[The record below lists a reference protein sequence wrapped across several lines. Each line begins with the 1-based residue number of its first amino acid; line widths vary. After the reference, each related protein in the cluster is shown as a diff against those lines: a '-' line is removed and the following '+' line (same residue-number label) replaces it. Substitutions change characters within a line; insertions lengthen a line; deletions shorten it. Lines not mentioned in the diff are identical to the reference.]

1 MLIIVL
7 KHHPS
12 NRNAASL
19 ASATTTRPFSTPLL
33 HFSPLLHSAPFM
45 FTSFQ
50 RYGRDTASNCY
61 YSLSRSRFI
70 FRIRFSRDRPA
81 A

>member
-19 ASATTTRPFSTPLL
+19 ASATTTRPFSTP
-33 HFSPLLHSAPFM
+33 LHSAPFM